1 MSQVAV
7 AKPDETSDPASRLE
21 LFRAQITLRLVREA
35 EAEAGRTPALTAA
48 RADSA
53 AGVASA
59 GSGANAGSG
68 ASGGEA

>member
-7 AKPDETSDPASRLE
+7 AKPDATSDPASRLE
-21 LFRAQITLRLVREA
+21 LSRAQITLRLVR

-59 GSGANAGSG
+59 GSGTNAGSG